1 MQTIAN
7 FCYAQPMT
15 SGQKKT
21 SESLPQ
27 TSAEAEDKYLPS
39 PADVIIQQDEAEP
52 LLIDRELSL
61 LEFNRRVL
69 EEALDPEN
77 PILERVRFL
86 SIVGSN
92 LDEFF
97 MVRVAGIFRQ
107 IEAGD
112 VASAGESRP
121 SAMLEHIRHSATSLL
136 NQAQEC
142 FRRDLMPALAENG
155 IRFLQWSDLS
165 RDQMAEISSY
175 FHANIFPVLTPLGVD
190 PGHPFPHISNL
201 CSNLAVL
208 IREKDSEK
216 FARVKVPD
224 SLPQLLRIDAESYI
238 WLHEVIRANLRE
250 LFPGMK
256 FLEAAPFR
264 VTRDADLE
272 IQEWEALDLLE
283 TTQQTVR
290 QRRFADVVRLE
301 VGRDMSQHLLRTL
314 MSNLEVDETDVYHMD
329 GWVPVS
335 ELKWIANLDRPE
347 LKFRPFI
354 PTLPAALTN
363 TSEDIFA
370 QIRKQDILIHHPFH
384 SFSPVT
390 DFLTQAARDP
400 SVLTIKMT
408 LYRVGPNSPIVHSL
422 LEAMENGKQVAV
434 FVELKARFDEG
445 SNIKWAMA
453 LEREGVHVV
462 YGLPGLKVHSKVALV
477 VRKEGDAIRRYV
489 HLSTGNYNPSTAA
502 LYTDLGLL
510 TCDEQIGA
518 DCTDLF
524 NFLTGYSNK
533 TDYRQLMISPINL
546 KSRLEW
552 LIEREI
558 EHQKAGRNGRI
569 VIKVNSLVDRSMID
583 LLYKASQAGVK
594 VDLIV
599 RGVCCLRPGLPMV
612 SENIRVISVIGR
624 FLEHHR
630 IFYFRNGGAEQ
641 VFLGSADLMPRNLDR
656 RVEVVFPVKKEIAQQ
671 VINHVLKA
679 YLEDTNRA
687 RIMKSDGTYSRLK
700 TQSEDAGFDSQQFF
714 MQNPLP

>member
-1 MQTIAN
+1 
-7 FCYAQPMT
+7 MT
-15 SGQKKT
+15 STKKNP
-21 SESLPQ
+21 EPVQAEQLPIDQ
-27 TSAEAEDKYLPS
+27 TTAQLGASASVDRTLQ
-39 PADVIIQQDEAEP
+39 PADVIIQTDEAEP

-69 EEALDPEN
+69 EEALDPIN

-112 VASAGESRP
+112 IAAPGETRP
-121 SAMLEHIRHSATSLL
+121 SLLREHIRHSATLLL

-142 FRRDLMPALAENG
+142 FRRDLLPELAANG

-165 RDQMAEISSY
+165 REQMQQISAY
-175 FHANIFPVLTPLGVD
+175 FHSNIFPVLTPLGVD

-201 CSNLAVL
+201 SSNLAVL
-208 IREKDSEK
+208 IKDKDSEK

-224 SLPQLLRIDAESYI
+224 SLPQLLRVDSESYI

-264 VTRDADLE
+264 VTRDADLD
-272 IQEWEALDLLE
+272 IQEWEAIDLLE

-301 VGRDMSQHLLRTL
+301 VGRDMSVHLLRTL
-314 MSNLEVDETDVYHMD
+314 MQNLEVEETDVYHMD
-329 GWVPVS
+329 GWVPLS
-335 ELKWIANLDRPE
+335 ELKQIVNLDRPE

-354 PTLPAALTN
+354 PTIPAPLQTAPDDYF
-363 TSEDIFA
+363 SV
-370 QIRKQDILIHHPFH
+370 IRKQDVLLHHPYH
-384 SFSPVT
+384 SFSPVI
-390 DFLTQAARDP
+390 DFLAQAARDP

-408 LYRVGPNSPIVHSL
+408 LYRVGPNSPIVQHL

-462 YGLPGLKVHSKVALV
+462 YGLPGLKVHAKVALV
-477 VRKEGDAIRRYV
+477 VRKEGDHIRRYV
-489 HLSTGNYNPSTAA
+489 HLGTGNYNSTSAA
-502 LYTDLGLL
+502 LYTDVGLL
-510 TCDEQIGA
+510 TCDEKIGA

-558 EHQKAGRNGRI
+558 EHQAAGRKGRI
-569 VIKVNSLVDRSMID
+569 IIKVNSLVDRKIID
-583 LLYKASQAGVK
+583 LLYKASQSGVK
-594 VDLIV
+594 IDLIV
-599 RGVCCLRPGLPMV
+599 RGVCCLRPGLPDV
-612 SENIRVISVIGR
+612 SENIRVISIIGR
-624 FLEHHR
+624 FLEHSR
-630 IFYFRNGGAEQ
+630 IFYFSNGGNEQ

-656 RVEVVFPVKKEIAQQ
+656 RVEVVFPLKDHLAKQ
-671 VINHVLKA
+671 VMQHVVKA
-679 YLEDTNRA
+679 YLEDNTRA
-687 RIMKSDGTYSRLK
+687 RLMQSDGTYVRMRSAV
-700 TQSEDAGFDSQQFF
+700 DAGFDCQQFF
-714 MQNPLP
+714 MQRPLP

>member
-1 MQTIAN
+1 
-7 FCYAQPMT
+7 MT
-15 SGQKKT
+15 SGSKKNQTGEFAPPNPSDPDARAPLEVIGT
-21 SESLPQ
+21 SE
-27 TSAEAEDKYLPS
+27 
-39 PADVIIQQDEAEP
+39 DEAEP

-69 EEALDPEN
+69 EEALDESN

-112 VASAGESRP
+112 VAAPGESRP
-121 SAMLEHIRHSATSLL
+121 SVLLEPIRASATLLL

-142 FRRDLMPALAENG
+142 FRNQLMPALAEVG
-155 IRFLQWSDLS
+155 IKFLQWGDLS
-165 RDQMAEISSY
+165 REQMAEISSY

-201 CSNLAVL
+201 SSNLAVL
-208 IREKDSEK
+208 IRDKDTEK

-224 SLPQLLRIDAESYI
+224 SLPQLLRVDSENYI

-250 LFPGMK
+250 LFPGMQ

-301 VGRDMSQHLLRTL
+301 VGREMSKHLLRTL
-314 MSNLEVDETDVYHMD
+314 MSNLEVEETDVYHMD
-329 GWVPVS
+329 GWVPLS
-335 ELKWIANLDRPE
+335 ELKAIVNLDRPH

-354 PTLPAALTN
+354 PTIPAAIN
-363 TSEDIFA
+363 NAEDIFA
-370 QIRKQDILIHHPFH
+370 AIRKQDILLHHPYH
-384 SFSPVT
+384 SFSPVI
-390 DFLTQAARDP
+390 DFLTTAARDP

-408 LYRVGPNSPIVHSL
+408 LYRVGANSPIVQSL

-477 VRKEGDAIRRYV
+477 VRKEGDAIRRYA
-489 HLSTGNYNPSTAA
+489 HLATGNYNLMTSTV
-502 LYTDLGLL
+502 YTDLGLL

-533 TDYRQLMISPINL
+533 VDYRQLMVSPINL

-558 EHQKAGRNGRI
+558 EHQKAGRSGRI
-569 VIKVNSLVDRSMID
+569 IMKVNSLVDRTMID
-583 LLYKASQAGVK
+583 LLYKASQAGVNI
-594 VDLIV
+594 DLIV
-599 RGVCCLRPGLPMV
+599 RGVCCLRPGLPFV
-612 SENIRVISVIGR
+612 SENIRVVSIIGR
-624 FLEHHR
+624 FLEHSR
-630 IFYFRNGGAEQ
+630 IFYFRNGGNEQ

-656 RVEVVFPVKKEIAQQ
+656 RVEVVFPLKGQLAQQ
-671 VINHVLKA
+671 VIHHVLKA
-679 YLEDTNRA
+679 MLEDTNRA
-687 RIMKSDGTYSRLK
+687 RIMRSDGTYARAPRG
-700 TQSEDAGFDSQQFF
+700 DAGFDSQQFF

>member
-1 MQTIAN
+1 
-7 FCYAQPMT
+7 MT
-15 SGQKKT
+15 SGSKKKT
-21 SESLPQ
+21 TDSAPLPRIESTDVSFQP
-27 TSAEAEDKYLPS
+27 
-39 PADVIIQQDEAEP
+39 DVIIHSDEAEP

-69 EEALDPEN
+69 EEARDPDN
-77 PILERVRFL
+77 PVLERVRFL

-92 LDEFF
+92 VDEFF

-112 VASAGESRP
+112 VAAPGETRP
-121 SAMLEHIRHSATSLL
+121 SLLLQHIRQNATILL

-142 FRRDLMPALAENG
+142 FRNDVLPALTEVG
-155 IRFLQWSDLS
+155 VKFLQWSDLT
-165 RDQMAEISSY
+165 REQMAEISAY

-208 IREKDSEK
+208 IRDNDQEK

-224 SLPQLLRIDAESYI
+224 SLPQLLRVDAESYI
-238 WLHEVIRANLRE
+238 WIHEVIRANLRE
-250 LFPGMK
+250 LFPGMQ
-256 FLEAAPFR
+256 FLEASPFR

-301 VGRDMSQHLLRTL
+301 VGRDMSKHLLQTL
-314 MSNLEVDETDVYHMD
+314 LTELEVDETDVYHMD
-329 GWVPVS
+329 GWVPLS
-335 ELKWIANLDRPE
+335 ELKQIVNLDRPE

-354 PTLPAALTN
+354 PSVPLALASG
-363 TSEDIFA
+363 SEDIFA
-370 QIRKQDILIHHPFH
+370 QIRKQDILLHHPYH
-384 SFSPVT
+384 SFSPVI
-390 DFLTQAARDP
+390 DFLGQAARDP

-408 LYRVGPNSPIVHSL
+408 LYRVGANSPIVQSL

-477 VRKEGDAIRRYV
+477 VRKEGDAIRRYA
-489 HLSTGNYNPSTAA
+489 HIATGNYNLTTASV
-502 LYTDLGLL
+502 YTDLGLL

-533 TDYRQLMISPINL
+533 TDYRQLLISPINL
-546 KSRLEW
+546 KTRLEW

-558 EHQKAGRNGRI
+558 EHQKAGRQGRI
-569 VIKVNSLVDRSMID
+569 IIKVNSLVDRTMID

-594 VDLIV
+594 IDLIV
-599 RGVCCLRPGLPMV
+599 RGVCCLRPGLPDV
-612 SENIRVISVIGR
+612 SENIRVISIIGR
-624 FLEHHR
+624 FLEHSR
-630 IFYFRNGGAEQ
+630 IFYFRNGGQEQ
-641 VFLGSADLMPRNLDR
+641 VYLGSSDLMPRNLDR
-656 RVEVVFPVKKEIAQQ
+656 RVEVVFPLKDHYAQQ
-671 VINHVLKA
+671 VIHHVLKA
-679 YLEDTNRA
+679 YLEDNSRA
-687 RIMKSDGTYSRLK
+687 RLMRADGTYVRLK
-700 TQSEDAGFDSQQFF
+700 SAVDAGFDCQHFF

>member
-1 MQTIAN
+1 
-7 FCYAQPMT
+7 MT
-15 SGQKKT
+15 SGSKKKPGET
-21 SESLPQ
+21 F
-27 TSAEAEDKYLPS
+27 SAS
-39 PADVIIQQDEAEP
+39 PLEHELQRPAPLDAVGVGEDEAEP

-69 EEALDPEN
+69 EEALDPAN

-112 VASAGESRP
+112 VAAPGESRP
-121 SAMLEHIRHSATSLL
+121 SSLL
-136 NQAQEC
+136 EPIRQSASLLLEQAQEC
-142 FRRDLMPALAENG
+142 FRNELIPALGEAG
-155 IRFLQWSDLS
+155 IKFLQWGDLS
-165 RDQMAEISSY
+165 REQMAQMTSY

-201 CSNLAVL
+201 SSNLAVL
-208 IREKDSEK
+208 IRDKDQER

-224 SLPQLLRIDAESYI
+224 SLPQLLRVDSGNYI

-250 LFPGMK
+250 LFPGMQ
-256 FLEAAPFR
+256 FREAAPFR

-290 QRRFADVVRLE
+290 QRRFADVVRME
-301 VGRDMSQHLLRTL
+301 VGRGMSKHLMRTL
-314 MSNLEVDETDVYHMD
+314 MSNLEVEETDVYYMD
-329 GWVPVS
+329 GWVPLS
-335 ELKWIANLDRPE
+335 ELKAIVSLDRPE

-354 PTLPAALTN
+354 PTAPASLAA
-363 TSEDIFA
+363 SDDIFA
-370 QIRKQDILIHHPFH
+370 TIRKQDILLHHPYH
-384 SFSPVT
+384 SFSTVI
-390 DFLTQAARDP
+390 DFLAQAARDP

-408 LYRVGPNSPIVHSL
+408 LYRVGANSPIVQSL

-462 YGLPGLKVHSKVALV
+462 YGLPGLKVHSKVALI
-477 VRKEGDAIRRYV
+477 VRKEGEAIRRYT
-489 HLSTGNYNPSTAA
+489 HLATGNYNLMTASV
-502 LYTDLGLL
+502 YTDLGLL

-533 TDYRQLMISPINL
+533 TDYRQLMVSPINL

-558 EHQKAGRNGRI
+558 EHQKAGHSGRI
-569 VIKVNSLVDRSMID
+569 IIKVNSLVDRTMID

-594 VDLIV
+594 IDLIV
-599 RGVCCLRPGLPMV
+599 RGACCLRPGLPVV
-612 SENIRVISVIGR
+612 SENIRVTSIVGR
-624 FLEHHR
+624 FLEHSR
-630 IFYFRNGGAEQ
+630 IFYFRNGGSEQ

-656 RVEVVFPVKKEIAQQ
+656 RVEVVFPLKGQIAQQ
-671 VINHVLKA
+671 VIQHVLKSI
-679 YLEDTNRA
+679 LEDNSRA
-687 RIMKSDGTYSRLK
+687 RIMRSDGTYYRIRSG
-700 TQSEDAGFDSQQFF
+700 DAGFDSQQFF